1 MKSWFVPA
9 ESLNAIKNLVNIT
22 PENNWN
28 KVGEP
33 KSGSFN
39 TVNFFVENVN
49 PNNKK
54 SIRTSTNPI
63 YMIEPKTNTIYNE
76 FGTPVTT
83 KEKKEA
89 LRNKSNWEQA
99 SIHKLSPE
107 LFYYG
112 YFKQTGLFKGINVY
126 KIYLCVISEGFTSDL
141 SSYYRNPENIVYKDP
156 PQGWVKRVSTA
167 RHLIPHGLGIDRG
180 ELHWWNPQTA
190 TRIKIEEKH
199 RILSKTDIHIANQ
212 LINLLQKTA
221 ATMNVLCFDLKA
233 ANCVIDTSTYEVK
246 LIDWDADWCIQY
258 DFLKSK
264 TYNKKDKS
272 IGKLSG
278 LISAVFMANQFL
290 KWNNW
295 NIFAKYFSDETYK
308 TLLTPTDAFYR
319 RPLIPSLKTLFCSPM
334 DNGEGKSGNQIMTM
348 HYQKLVVEE
357 AGMDISNMNAKQ
369 FKKKCRNIFDVLWKK
384 TKILTG
390 QKKYVS
396 EEEAKMRALPSV
408 PKHNPGEEKEQYG
421 GKTYSYY
428 RRRRRKTR
436 KYKKRKTKRKKGG
449 NHSDLFK
456 TLMKR
461 NIKQKIKKE
470 QQRQY
475 KKIQQKIKKT
485 DTMNPAQLMRKKTIK
500 LSPQQVKSGKNIP
513 YFRGGRKKRK
523 TRKHTKN

>member
-1 MKSWFVPA
+1 MKSWFTPE
-9 ESLNAIKNLVNIT
+9 ESLNAIKNKLNIT
-22 PENNWN
+22 YRSGWER
-28 KVGEP
+28 VGAP
-33 KSGSFN
+33 KSGTTN
-39 TVNFFVENVN
+39 TVEIIIKNFN
-49 PNNKK
+49 PKNRI
-54 SIRTSTNPI
+54 SIRTSKNPVYIINQETND
-63 YMIEPKTNTIYNE
+63 IYNNGE
-76 FGTPVTT
+76 PVSEE
-83 KEKKEA
+83 EKNQA
-89 LRNKSNWEQA
+89 LNNESNWNRA
-99 SIHKLSPE
+99 SKHKLSPQ
-107 LFYYG
+107 LYFYG
-112 YFKQTGLFKGINVY
+112 YYKTKTKGNLVAVN
-126 KIYLCVISEGFTSDL
+126 LCVISKGYTSDL
-141 SSYYRNPENIVYKDP
+141 RTYFSDEKNMNFKDP
-156 PQGWVKRVSTA
+156 PQGWVNKESRSN
-167 RHLIPHGLGIDRG
+167 PGSFY
-180 ELHWWNPQTA
+180 WWNPA
-190 TRIKIEEKH
+190 TNETYSPEH
-199 RILSKTDIHIANQ
+199 TDRILSRTDIHIANQ

-258 DFLKSK
+258 DFLKPK
-264 TYNKKDKS
+264 THNKKDKS

-278 LISAVFMANQFL
+278 LISVVFMANQFL

-334 DNGEGKSGNQIMTM
+334 DTGDGKSGNQIMTM
-348 HYQKLVVEE
+348 HYQESVAEE
-357 AGMDISNMNAKQ
+357 AGIDISNMNAKQ
-369 FKKKCRNIFDVLWKK
+369 FKKKCRNIFDVLWKR

-390 QKKYVS
+390 EKKYVS

-408 PKHNPGEEKEQYG
+408 PKHNPGKTKRKKG

-428 RRRRRKTR
+428 RRRRRRKTR

-461 NIKQKIKKE
+461 NINQKIKKE

-475 KKIQQKIKKT
+475 KKIQQKIKNT
-485 DTMNPAQLMRKKTIK
+485 DTMSPAQLMRKKTIK

-523 TRKHTKN
+523 TRKTRKTRKHTNTQKN